1 MLAPEIQQ
9 KLIAE
14 TINSAICIDNE
25 YVEAYADTDNA
36 ANRETSRKLYEAFRE
51 NGLCHLDIYTF
62 KDFATYQRDKDKILH
77 NRDLVILDWELDDNK
92 PCKYE
97 DALAILDD
105 VCQNP
110 QIHFVD
116 IYTQDPNREEIA
128 QSIYSYFKLQKRNE
142 LLPYVSAIKD
152 VMEELFDSFEL
163 DGFDASV
170 AEDITKDVL
179 REFIMNPT
187 RREQIRDALID
198 RLKEI
203 YEKAGGDGDFK
214 NMLCSKFGPLRK
226 KHNEVFRNELAFLRA
241 YCICNL
247 CESEKVSQSGI
258 MAKAVNSTT
267 VLVEGTVVHVTSKNN
282 VNPNDLLADL
292 SSAVIG
298 IPKHRSLLLSLLLK
312 QVVGSNLTSV
322 GKVLGKISE
331 ETLMEHCKSL
341 KEAGIEEENVS
352 NFVVSALVEHVLY
365 AFYSGESEFS
375 FTDLI
380 TLDAG
385 EKVMPSE
392 KEQLLEFN
400 SMLTFIPSKAIKSSQ
415 HQIRTGDVF
424 ILDKGIEGIDDNGKS
439 HTFQYVLCI
448 TQSCDALRPFKVN
461 NNLAFVLGE
470 ILEGK
475 DTVDKAETEF
485 FTYLPDKNVVKW
497 SKRFFTIFV
506 ANTKLALDNGDRK
519 FTYHYIDGDYTAT
532 FLGTQ
537 KEAYTHRIINNV
549 FSNAMRI
556 GIDLPH
562 KMG

>member
-1 MLAPEIQQ
+1 MLTPEIQQ

-51 NGLCHLDIYTF
+51 NGSCYLDIYTF
-62 KDFATYQRDKDKILH
+62 KDFATYQRDKEKILR
-77 NRDLVILDWELDDNK
+77 NRDLVVLDWELDNDK
-92 PCKYE
+92 QCKYE

-116 IYTQDPNREEIA
+116 IYTQDPHHEEIA
-128 QSIYSYFKLQKRNE
+128 QTIYSYFKLQKRND
-142 LLPYVSAIKD
+142 LLPHVSAIVD
-152 VMEELFDSFEL
+152 SLNELFDSFEL
-163 DGFDASV
+163 EDFDSSV
-170 AEDITKDVL
+170 AENIAKDVL
-179 REFIMNPT
+179 RDFIMNPA
-187 RREQIRDALID
+187 RREQIQTEFVNRLEEVYQKADGEGNFKKEVCMKFRPALQA
-198 RLKEI
+198 
-203 YEKAGGDGDFK
+203 EKDYFK
-214 NMLCSKFGPLRK
+214 DP
-226 KHNEVFRNELAFLRA
+226 LAFIRA
-241 YCICNL
+241 YCICHL

-267 VLVEGTVVHVTSKNN
+267 VFVNGTVVHVTSKAN
-282 VNPNDLLADL
+282 VNPKNLLTDL
-292 SSAVIG
+292 SAAVVG

-312 QVVGSNLTSV
+312 QVVGSNLTTV

-341 KEAGIEEENVS
+341 KEEGIAEENVS

-365 AFYSGESEFS
+365 AFHSGESEFS

-380 TLDAG
+380 TLEAG

-392 KEQLLEFN
+392 KSQVLDFN
-400 SMLTFIPSKAIKSSQ
+400 SMLTFIPRKAIKSSQ

-424 ILDKGIEGIDDNGKS
+424 RLDKGITGKDDNGKS
-439 HTFQYVLCI
+439 HTFQYILCI

-461 NNLAFVLGE
+461 NNLAFALGE
-470 ILEGK
+470 MSEGEEI
-475 DTVDKAETEF
+475 VNKAESDF
-485 FTYLPDKNVVKW
+485 FTYLPDKSVIKW

-506 ANTKLALDNGDRK
+506 ADTVITLAEGDGN
-519 FTYHYIDGDYTAT
+519 FIFHYIDGDFTAT

-562 KMG
+562 K